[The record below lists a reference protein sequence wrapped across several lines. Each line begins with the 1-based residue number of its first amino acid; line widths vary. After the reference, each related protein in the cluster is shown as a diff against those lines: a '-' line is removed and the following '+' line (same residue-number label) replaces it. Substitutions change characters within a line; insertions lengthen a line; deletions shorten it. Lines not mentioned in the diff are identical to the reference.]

1 MTIRQQIGEV
11 QRSVSLDNASLD
23 FVKYAKAL
31 VATRGRPD
39 DALALAV
46 ARGASSR
53 LQTMLQTPIEYGQG
67 QRRHP
72 RRSLRWRSAAL
83 AERRGATR
91 LRLFGKAL
99 WLLPSHWR
107 RSVRLIACFPDFTRM
122 PLHTRIAIASS
133 AALADS
139 YLRTGAETNSG
150 NVLRPGTIGRPQ
162 GRRTARC
169 L

>member
-1 MTIRQQIGEV
+1 MTIRPELGEV

-53 LQTMLQTPIEYGQG
+53 LQTMLQTPMESGQG

-72 RRSLRWRSAAL
+72 DEVCGGDGQRWRNDVG
-83 AERRGATR
+83 RR
-91 LRLFGKAL
+91 
-99 WLLPSHWR
+99 
-107 RSVRLIACFPDFTRM
+107 AC
-122 PLHTRIAIASS
+122 ASS
-133 AALADS
+133 AKLCGF
-139 YLRTGAETNSG
+139 YLVTGADQC
-150 NVLRPGTIGRPQ
+150 V
-162 GRRTARC
+162 
-169 L
+169 